1 MSLGWLIDHIRLN
14 GIKSKKN
21 IIYCRS
27 IDTVSEIFLT
37 FKDSL
42 GADAYFDK
50 KKQADN
56 ILVEMYHK
64 STHRDS
70 KERIL
75 TEFKSGSNRIRC
87 IIATVALGMGL
98 DIGCPKSILS
108 YWQEAGRCA
117 RDGRQGFS
125 LILYDSF
132 TLALK
137 TTYKDMAAVV
147 KNSKTC
153 IRKLI
158 LETLG
163 DENMSMSQTSSCEG
177 CDLQICPCS
186 ACKCC
191 SVCASKRN
199 CQERYKFVVYSFLS
213 T

>member
-1 MSLGWLIDHIRLN
+1 
-14 GIKSKKN
+14 
-21 IIYCRS
+21 
-27 IDTVSEIFLT
+27 
-37 FKDSL
+37 
-42 GADAYFDK
+42 
-50 KKQADN
+50 
-56 ILVEMYHK
+56 MYHK
-64 STHRDS
+64 STHQDS

-75 TEFKSGSNRIRC
+75 TEFKSGSSRIRC

-98 DIGCPKSILS
+98 DIRDVQLVVHIGCPKSILS

-125 LILYDSF
+125 LILYDGF

-137 TTYKDMAAVV
+137 TTDKDMAAVV
-147 KNSKTC
+147 KNDSKTC

-191 SVCASKRN
+191 SVCASKCK
-199 CQERYKFVVYSFLS
+199 CQERCKFDVHSFLS

>member
-1 MSLGWLIDHIRLN
+1 M
-14 GIKSKKN
+14 
-21 IIYCRS
+21 
-27 IDTVSEIFLT
+27 TFSEIFLT

-64 STHRDS
+64 STHQDS
-70 KERIL
+70 KERKL
-75 TEFKSGSNRIRC
+75 TEFKSGSSRIRC
-87 IIATVALGMGL
+87 IITTVALGMGL
-98 DIGCPKSILS
+98 DIQDVQLVVHIGCPKSILS

-125 LILYDSF
+125 LILFDGF

-137 TTYKDMAAVV
+137 TTDKDLAAVV
-147 KNSKTC
+147 KNDSKTC

-163 DENMSMSQTSSCEG
+163 DESMSILCPKLLHVKDATYKSARVLLVNVVQYAKRGANLMYIHFYLHEGTSPVNEDC
-177 CDLQICPCS
+177 L
-186 ACKCC
+186 A
-191 SVCASKRN
+191 R
-199 CQERYKFVVYSFLS
+199 RL
-213 T
+213 